1 MEEHHHRRLRARRQ
15 LGQIQVPK
23 PKLAIGI
30 RQPVVGLQRRLVQN
44 IHHPENAPA
53 PFQDVR
59 PFPPPIS
66 RIYPCSGHLHTQG
79 DTNAMAA
86 LDEAVQK
93 DLTAEVAEWI
103 EAFDEVVAHD
113 WEHAAGLL
121 LQLRSRAREA
131 GVPAPG
137 DIVTPYQNTIPR
149 HDEVD
154 YPGDRPLE
162 RRLEALLRWNAMAMV
177 HKQNKYDAGIG
188 GHIST
193 YSSQATLLEVGFNH
207 FFRAQ
212 YDSPSGGPAQPGDFV
227 YFQGHA
233 SPGVYARAFL
243 EGRFD
248 EARLKN
254 FRHELRGTPGLSSY
268 PHPWLMQ
275 DFWQFPTVSMGIGPL
290 NAIYQARFMKYLENR
305 GLLEHTE
312 RKVWAFVGDGET
324 DEVDTL
330 GAIGL
335 GAREKLDNLIFVINC
350 NLQRLDGPVRGN
362 ARIIDELEGTF
373 RGAGWNVIKVIWG
386 ADWDELF
393 ARDHQG
399 LLLKRMEE
407 CVDGDFQRYK
417 AKDGAYLRANF
428 FGKYPELLKI
438 VEDKTDE
445 ELGRLHRGGHDAKKI
460 YNAYKRALEHKGGP
474 TVILA
479 KTVKGYGIASAQS
492 RNPTHSE
499 KKLTDEGLAAF
510 VKRFDIPVSE
520 QAARNADFYKPEPT
534 DPALEY
540 LQARRAELGGYL
552 PSREVPAS
560 TFVAPKLDFFKTW
573 LAGSNGRAIS
583 TTMGFVNMLN
593 GMLKDPEIGKLLVP
607 IIPDEGRTFG
617 FESVMKAVGIYA
629 PEGQKYIPHDADMLL
644 GYNEKKNGQILE
656 EGITEAG
663 SMASFTAAGTAYAN
677 YKVPTV
683 PFYLYY
689 SMFGFQRIGDMAW
702 AFADSRGKGFLMGG
716 TAGRTTMLG
725 EGLQHQDGHSPVLSG
740 TIPTCLTYD
749 PAFVYEMAV
758 IIQDGIKRMYEQM
771 ENVFYYITM
780 YNEDYLNPPMPDD
793 TGGKVTEGIL
803 RGIYKFKSSEK
814 PAQIQLFGS
823 GPILNEAVKA
833 QAILAEKYN
842 IAADVWSV
850 TSYVELRRD
859 CLDTERFNRLHPAEK
874 ERTPFVVSALAG
886 AKGPIIAASDYM
898 KSLPDGLSP
907 WLSGQLGTRLV
918 SLGTDGFGRSDNR
931 EHLRR
936 HFEVDA
942 ESIVAAALSKLARE
956 GVVKPKVATQAFID
970 LGLDTKGNGAAK
982 A

>member
-1 MEEHHHRRLRARRQ
+1 MPTK
-15 LGQIQVPK
+15 V
-23 PKLAIGI
+23 
-30 RQPVVGLQRRLVQN
+30 
-44 IHHPENAPA
+44 
-53 PFQDVR
+53 
-59 PFPPPIS
+59 
-66 RIYPCSGHLHTQG
+66 
-79 DTNAMAA
+79 
-86 LDEAVQK
+86 DEAVQK
-93 DLTAEVAEWI
+93 DMTAEVAEWI
-103 EAFDEVVAHD
+103 EAFDEVVAQD
-113 WEHAAGLL
+113 WEQGAALL
-121 LQLRSRAREA
+121 SALRTRAREA
-131 GVPAPG
+131 GVPATG
-137 DIVTPYQNTIPR
+137 DIVTPYQNTIPQY
-149 HDEVD
+149 DEVP

-162 RRLEALLRWNAMAMV
+162 RRVEALLRWNAMAMV
-177 HKQNKYDAGIG
+177 HKQNKYDPGIG

-193 YSSQATLLEVGFNH
+193 YSSQCTLLEVGFNH
-207 FFRAQ
+207 FFHAK
-212 YDSPSGGPAQPGDFV
+212 YSSEKGEQPGDFV

-243 EGRFD
+243 EGRF
-248 EARLKN
+248 EADRLKN
-254 FRHELRGTPGLSSY
+254 FRHELRDTPGLSSY

-305 GLLEHTE
+305 GLIEKTD

-335 GAREKLDNLIFVINC
+335 GSREKLDNLIFVVNC

-373 RGAGWNVIKVIWG
+373 RGAGWNVIKVVWG
-386 ADWDELF
+386 SDWDELF

-407 CVDGDFQRYK
+407 CVDGDYQRFK
-417 AKDGAYLRANF
+417 ARDGAYLRKEF

-438 VEDKTDE
+438 VEDKTDD
-445 ELGRLHRGGHDAKKI
+445 ELSRLHRGGHDPSKI
-460 YNAYKRALEHKGGP
+460 YNAYKRALDHKGGP

-499 KKLTDEGLAAF
+499 KKLTDDGLAAF
-510 VKRFDIPVSE
+510 VKRFDIALPE
-520 QAARNADFYKPEPT
+520 EAAKNADFYRPDPS
-534 DPALEY
+534 DPALQY
-540 LQARRAELGGYL
+540 MQARRAELGGYL
-552 PSREVPAS
+552 PKRELPA
-560 TFVAPKLDFFKTW
+560 TNFTAPRLDFFQTW
-573 LAGSNGRAIS
+573 LAGSKDRAIS
-583 TTMGFVNMLN
+583 TTMGFVNLLN
-593 GMLKDPEIGKLLVP
+593 GLLKNPEIGKLIVP

-629 PEGQKYIPHDADMLL
+629 PEGQKYVPHDADMLL
-644 GYNEKKNGQILE
+644 AYNEKKNGQILE

-663 SMASFTAAGTAYAN
+663 SMASFTAAGTAYTN
-677 YKVPTV
+677 YKVPMV

-725 EGLQHQDGHSPVLSG
+725 EGLQHQDGHSPVLAG

-758 IIQDGIKRMYEQM
+758 IIQDGMRRMYEAG
-771 ENVFYYITM
+771 ENCFYYITM
-780 YNEDYLNPPMPDD
+780 YNEDYPNPAIPEGDA
-793 TGGKVTEGIL
+793 VREGIL
-803 RGIYKFKSSEK
+803 RGIYKFKAASK
-814 PAQIQLFGS
+814 PAQVQLFGS

-833 QAILAEKYN
+833 QQILADKYN

-850 TSYVELRRD
+850 TSYNELRRD
-859 CLDTERFNRLHPAEK
+859 AIDTERWNRLHPAQK
-874 ERTPFVVSALAG
+874 ERVPYVVTALGNA
-886 AKGPIIAASDYM
+886 AGPIIAASDYM
-898 KSLPDGLSP
+898 KSMPDNLSP
-907 WLSGQLGTRLV
+907 WLGSRLV

-942 ESIVAAALSKLARE
+942 PSIVAATLSKLARE
-956 GVVKPKVATQAFID
+956 GGIKPAVAQKAITD
-970 LGLDTKGNGAAK
+970 LGLNPESNGAAH

>member
-1 MEEHHHRRLRARRQ
+1 MAT
-15 LGQIQVPK
+15 QV
-23 PKLAIGI
+23 
-30 RQPVVGLQRRLVQN
+30 
-44 IHHPENAPA
+44 
-53 PFQDVR
+53 D
-59 PFPPPIS
+59 
-66 RIYPCSGHLHTQG
+66 
-79 DTNAMAA
+79 D
-86 LDEAVQK
+86 AVK
-93 DLTAEVAEWI
+93 TDLTAEVAEWI
-103 EAFDEVVAHD
+103 EAFDEVVAQD
-113 WEHAAGLL
+113 WEQGSALLAA
-121 LQLRSRAREA
+121 LRTRAREA
-131 GVPAPG
+131 GVPAIS
-137 DIVTPYQNTIPR
+137 DTVTPYRNTIPTF
-149 HDEVD
+149 DEVP
-154 YPGDRPLE
+154 YPGDRGLE
-162 RRLEALLRWNAMAMV
+162 RRVEALIRWNAMAMV

-207 FFRAQ
+207 FFRAK
-212 YDSPSGGPAQPGDFV
+212 YASEKGDQPGDFI

-233 SPGVYARAFL
+233 SPGVYSRAYL
-243 EGRFD
+243 EGRF
-248 EARLKN
+248 EAERLAN
-254 FRHELRGTPGLSSY
+254 FRHELREGPGLSSY

-305 GLLEHTE
+305 GLIEKTE

-330 GAIGL
+330 GAISL
-335 GAREKLDNLIFVINC
+335 GSREKLDNLIFVINC

-362 ARIIDELEGTF
+362 ARIIDELESTF

-386 ADWDELF
+386 GDWDELF

-407 CVDGDFQRYK
+407 CVDGDFQTFK
-417 AKDGAYLRANF
+417 AKDGAYLRQHF

-445 ELGRLHRGGHDAKKI
+445 QLERLHRGGHDPAKI
-460 YNAYKRALEHKGGP
+460 YNAYKRALDHKGGP

-479 KTVKGYGIASAQS
+479 KTVKGYGLASAQS

-510 VKRFDIPVSE
+510 VQRFEIPIPAE
-520 QAARNADFYKPEPT
+520 AAKDATFYRPEPS
-534 DPALEY
+534 DPAIQY
-540 LQARRAELGGYL
+540 MQARRAELGGYL
-552 PSREVPAS
+552 PAREVPK
-560 TFVAPKLDFFKTW
+560 TNFEAPTLEFFKPW
-573 LAGSNGRAIS
+573 LGGSAGRAIS

-593 GMLKDPEIGKLLVP
+593 GLLKNPTIGKLVVP

-617 FESVMKAVGIYA
+617 FESVMKSVGIYA
-629 PEGQKYIPHDADMLL
+629 PEGQKYTPHDADMLL

-677 YKVPTV
+677 YKVPMV

-740 TIPTCLTYD
+740 TIPTCITYD
-749 PAFVYEMAV
+749 PAYVYELAV
-758 IIQDGIKRMYEQM
+758 VVQDGLRRMYELG
-771 ENVFYYITM
+771 EDCYYYITM
-780 YNEDYLNPPMPDD
+780 YNEDYVNPAMPE
-793 TGGKVTEGIL
+793 GEGVREGIL
-803 RGIYKFKSSEK
+803 RGIYKFKAAENG
-814 PAQIQLFGS
+814 PAKVQLFGS
-823 GPILNEAVKA
+823 GPILNEVLKA
-833 QAILAEKYN
+833 QTVLAEKYSV
-842 IAADVWSV
+842 AADVWSV
-850 TSYVELRRD
+850 TSYNELRRD
-859 CLDTERFNRLHPAEK
+859 CLDVERWNRLHPAAK
-874 ERTPFVVSALAG
+874 ERVPYVVSALGEA
-886 AKGPIIAASDYM
+886 AGPIVAASDYM
-898 KSLPDGLSP
+898 KSLPDMLSP
-907 WLSGQLGTRLV
+907 WLGQRLV

-942 ESIVAAALSKLARE
+942 AAIVAATLSKLARE
-956 GVVKPKVATQAFID
+956 GVVKPKIAEKALAE
-970 LGLDTKGNGAAK
+970 LGVNTEWSGAAR

>member
-1 MEEHHHRRLRARRQ
+1 MAT
-15 LGQIQVPK
+15 QV
-23 PKLAIGI
+23 
-30 RQPVVGLQRRLVQN
+30 
-44 IHHPENAPA
+44 
-53 PFQDVR
+53 
-59 PFPPPIS
+59 
-66 RIYPCSGHLHTQG
+66 
-79 DTNAMAA
+79 
-86 LDEAVQK
+86 DEAVAQ
-93 DLTAEVAEWI
+93 DMTAEVAEWI

-113 WEHAAGLL
+113 WEHAGELL
-121 LQLRSRAREA
+121 AALRTRAREA

-137 DIVTPYQNTIPR
+137 DVTTPYLNTIPK
-149 HDEVD
+149 HDEVP

-162 RRLEALLRWNAMAMV
+162 RRIEALLRWNAMAMV

-207 FFRAQ
+207 FFRAS
-212 YDSPSGGPAQPGDFV
+212 YDDQPGDFV

-254 FRHELRGTPGLSSY
+254 FRHELRGEPGLSSY
-268 PHPWLMQ
+268 PHPWLMK

-305 GLLEHTE
+305 SLIPPTE
-312 RKVWAFVGDGET
+312 RKIWAFVGDGET

-330 GAIGL
+330 GAINL
-335 GAREKLDNLIFVINC
+335 GSREKLDNLIFVINC

-362 ARIIDELEGTF
+362 GRIIDELESTF
-373 RGAGWNVIKVIWG
+373 RGANWNVIKVIWG
-386 ADWDELF
+386 SDWDELF

-407 CVDGDFQRYK
+407 CVDGDFQRFK
-417 AKDGAYLRANF
+417 TKDGAYLRAEF
-428 FGKYPELLKI
+428 FGKYPELLKL
-438 VEDKTDE
+438 VEDMTDE
-445 ELGRLHRGGHDAKKI
+445 ELGRLHRGGHDPAKI
-460 YNAYKRALEHKGGP
+460 YNAYRRALDHKGGP

-479 KTVKGYGIASAQS
+479 KTVKGYGIAAAQA
-492 RNPTHSE
+492 RNATHSE

-510 VKRFDIPVSE
+510 VKRFDIPLPE
-520 QAARNADFYKPEPT
+520 GAAKDAAFYRPDAS

-540 LQARRAELGGYL
+540 LQARRQQLGGYL
-552 PSREVPAS
+552 PARTVPEP
-560 TFVAPKLDFFKTW
+560 TFKAPPLDFFKTW
-573 LAGSNGRAIS
+573 LAGSSSRSIS

-593 GMLKDPEIGKLLVP
+593 GMLKSPEIGKFLVP

-617 FESVMKAVGIYA
+617 FESVMKQVGIYA

-644 GYNEKKNGQILE
+644 SYNEKKNGQILE

-663 SMASFTAAGTAYAN
+663 SMASFTAAGTAYTN
-677 YKVPTV
+677 YRVPMV

-740 TIPTCLTYD
+740 TIPTCITYD

-758 IIQDGIKRMYEQM
+758 ILQDGLRRMYQAGEDC
-771 ENVFYYITM
+771 FYYLTM
-780 YNEDYLNPPMPDD
+780 YNEDYPQPAAPENLD
-793 TGGKVTEGIL
+793 TEGLL
-803 RGIYKFKSSEK
+803 RGLYKFKAAEK
-814 PAQIQLFGS
+814 GAAQIQLFGS
-823 GPILNEAVKA
+823 GPILNEALRA
-833 QAILAEKYN
+833 QGILAEKYN

-850 TSYVELRRD
+850 TSYNELRRD
-859 CLDTERFNRLHPAEK
+859 CLEAERWNRLHPGQK
-874 ERTPFVVSALAG
+874 ERTPFLLAKLG
-886 AKGPIIAASDYM
+886 DAKGPIVAASDYM
-898 KSLPDGLSP
+898 KSLPDALTP
-907 WLSGQLGTRLV
+907 WLGQRLV

-931 EHLRR
+931 EYLRR

-942 ESIVAAALSKLARE
+942 ESIVAAALSRLARE
-956 GVVKPKVATQAFID
+956 GAVKPKVAEKAFAE
-970 LGLDTKGNGAAK
+970 LGLNTEGSGAAR

>member
-1 MEEHHHRRLRARRQ
+1 M
-15 LGQIQVPK
+15 P
-23 PKLAIGI
+23 
-30 RQPVVGLQRRLVQN
+30 
-44 IHHPENAPA
+44 
-53 PFQDVR
+53 
-59 PFPPPIS
+59 
-66 RIYPCSGHLHTQG
+66 
-79 DTNAMAA
+79 TNV
-86 LDEAVQK
+86 DEAVNK
-93 DLTAEVAEWI
+93 DMTAEVAEWI
-103 EAFDEVVAHD
+103 EAFDEVVAQD
-113 WEHAAGLL
+113 WEQGAALL
-121 LQLRSRAREA
+121 SALRTRAREA
-131 GVPAPG
+131 GVPATG
-137 DIVTPYQNTIPR
+137 EVVTPYQNTIPK
-149 HDEVD
+149 HDEVP
-154 YPGDRPLE
+154 YPGDRAIE
-162 RRLEALLRWNAMAMV
+162 RRIEALLRWNAMAMV

-207 FFRAQ
+207 FFRAK
-212 YDSPSGGPAQPGDFV
+212 YGDQPGDFI

-233 SPGVYARAFL
+233 SPGVYSRAFL
-243 EGRFD
+243 EGRF
-248 EARLKN
+248 EADRLKN
-254 FRHELRGTPGLSSY
+254 FRHELRDTPGLSSY

-305 GLLEHTE
+305 GLIPHTD

-335 GAREKLDNLIFVINC
+335 GSREKLDNLIFVINC

-386 ADWDELF
+386 SDWDELF

-407 CVDGDFQRYK
+407 CVDGDFQRFK
-417 AKDGAYLRANF
+417 AKDGAYLRAEF
-428 FGKYPELLKI
+428 FGKYPELLEI
-438 VEDKTDE
+438 VKDKTDE
-445 ELGRLHRGGHDAKKI
+445 ELGRLHRGGHDPAKI

-479 KTVKGYGIASAQS
+479 KTVKGYGIASAQA
-492 RNPTHSE
+492 RNATHSE
-499 KKLTDEGLAAF
+499 KKLTDDGLAAF
-510 VKRFDIPVSE
+510 VKRFDIPLPE
-520 QAARNADFYKPEPT
+520 GAAKDADFYRPEPS
-534 DPALEY
+534 DPAIEY
-540 LQARRAELGGYL
+540 LQARRKELGGYI
-552 PSREVPAS
+552 PSREVPPS

-573 LAGSNGRAIS
+573 LAGSKDRAIS

-593 GMLKDPEIGKLLVP
+593 GMLKNPEIGKLIVP

-629 PEGQKYIPHDADMLL
+629 PEGQKYVPHDADMLL
-644 GYNEKKNGQILE
+644 GYSEKKDGQILE

-663 SMASFTAAGTAYAN
+663 SMASFTAAGTAYSN
-677 YKVPTV
+677 YKVPMV

-749 PAFVYEMAV
+749 PAYVYEMAV
-758 IIQDGIKRMYEQM
+758 IVQDGMRRMYENS
-771 ENVFYYITM
+771 ENCFYYITM
-780 YNEDYLNPPMPDD
+780 YNEDYNNPAMPEAE
-793 TGGKVTEGIL
+793 GVREGIL
-803 RGIYKFKSSEK
+803 RGIYKFKAAEK
-814 PAQIQLFGS
+814 PSQIQLFGS
-823 GPILNEAVKA
+823 GPILNEALKA

-850 TSYVELRRD
+850 TSYNELRRD
-859 CLDTERFNRLHPAEK
+859 CLDTERYNRLHPSEK
-874 ERTPFVVSALAG
+874 EKVPYIVQALGKA
-886 AKGPIIAASDYM
+886 AGPIVAASDYM
-898 KSLPDGLSP
+898 KSLPDSLSP
-907 WLSGQLGTRLV
+907 WLGSRLV

-942 ESIVAAALSKLARE
+942 ASITAAALSKLARE
-956 GVVKPKVATQAFID
+956 GVIKPKVAEKAFAE
-970 LGLDTKGNGAAK
+970 LGLITDGVGAAR

>member
-1 MEEHHHRRLRARRQ
+1 
-15 LGQIQVPK
+15 
-23 PKLAIGI
+23 
-30 RQPVVGLQRRLVQN
+30 
-44 IHHPENAPA
+44 
-53 PFQDVR
+53 
-59 PFPPPIS
+59 
-66 RIYPCSGHLHTQG
+66 
-79 DTNAMAA
+79 MAA
-86 LDEAVQK
+86 QVDDAVKQ
-93 DLTAEVAEWI
+93 DMTAEVAEWI
-103 EAFDEVVAHD
+103 EAFDEVVAQD
-113 WEHAAGLL
+113 WEQGAALL
-121 LQLRSRAREA
+121 AALRTRAREA

-137 DIVTPYQNTIPR
+137 DTTTPYQNTIPQY
-149 HDEVD
+149 DEVP
-154 YPGDRPLE
+154 YPGDRQLE
-162 RRLEALLRWNAMAMV
+162 RRVEALIRWNAMAMV

-207 FFRAQ
+207 FFHAR
-212 YDSPSGGPAQPGDFV
+212 YTSENGDQPGDFV

-248 EARLKN
+248 ASRLGN
-254 FRHELRGTPGLSSY
+254 FRHELRGEPGLSSY

-305 GLLEHTE
+305 GLIQKTE

-373 RGAGWNVIKVIWG
+373 SGAGWNVIKVIWG
-386 ADWDELF
+386 SDWDELF

-407 CVDGDFQRYK
+407 CVDGDFQRFK
-417 AKDGAYLRANF
+417 ARDGAYLRAEF

-438 VEDKTDE
+438 VADKTDE
-445 ELGRLHRGGHDAKKI
+445 ELAHLHRGGHDAAKI
-460 YNAYKRALEHKGGP
+460 YNAYKRALDHKGGP

-510 VKRFDIPVSE
+510 VKQFDIPLPE
-520 QAARNADFYKPEPT
+520 GAAKDAAFYKPEES
-534 DPALEY
+534 DPALQY
-540 LQARRAELGGYL
+540 MQARRAELGGYL
-552 PSREVPAS
+552 PKREVPAS
-560 TFVAPKLDFFKTW
+560 TFVAPTLDFFKTW
-573 LAGSNGRAIS
+573 LGGSKDRAIS

-593 GMLKDPEIGKLLVP
+593 GMLKNPEIGKLIVP

-629 PEGQKYIPHDADMLL
+629 PEGQKYVPHDADMLL

-663 SMASFTAAGTAYAN
+663 SMASFTAAGTAYSN
-677 YKVPTV
+677 YRVPMV

-740 TIPTCLTYD
+740 TIPTCITYD
-749 PAFVYEMAV
+749 PAYVYEMAI
-758 IIQDGIKRMYEQM
+758 IIQDGMRRMYELG
-771 ENVFYYITM
+771 ENCFYYLTM
-780 YNEDYLNPPMPDD
+780 YNEDYVNPAMPE
-793 TGGKVTEGIL
+793 GEGVREGIL
-803 RGIYKFKSSEK
+803 RGIYKFKAAETGPAK
-814 PAQIQLFGS
+814 AQIFGS
-823 GPILNEAVKA
+823 GPILNEALKA
-833 QAILAEKYN
+833 QQILAEKYL

-850 TSYVELRRD
+850 TSYNELRRD
-859 CLDTERFNRLHPAEK
+859 CLDVERWNRLHPGSK
-874 ERTPFVVSALAG
+874 ERVPFVVQALGDAP
-886 AKGPIIAASDYM
+886 GPIIAASDYM
-898 KSLPDGLSP
+898 KTLPDALSP
-907 WLSGQLGTRLV
+907 WLGARLS

-942 ESIVAAALSKLARE
+942 ESIVAATLSKLARD
-956 GVVKPKVATQAFID
+956 GVIKAKVAEKAFVEM
-970 LGLDTKGNGAAK
+970 GLLTGGAGAAK